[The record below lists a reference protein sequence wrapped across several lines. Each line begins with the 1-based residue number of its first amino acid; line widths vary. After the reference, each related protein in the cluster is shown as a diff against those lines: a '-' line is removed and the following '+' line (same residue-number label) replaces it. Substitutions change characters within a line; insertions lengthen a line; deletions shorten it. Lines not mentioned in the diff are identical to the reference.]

1 MFSRLKKALTG
12 SALAP
17 KAAHSTVQQSRLSE
31 WASLQG
37 YELEGDDK
45 RAGFSLSGRVGRKAW
60 RLESGRPSRD
70 FIHGEE
76 IRARADLG
84 LDQDIAVM
92 VVNRPLKEALEQK
105 AYAEYTDALQT
116 TVDAS
121 MPEEV
126 RWLTMFEEVRSSAW
140 GPQFAQQLVVVA
152 QQPDQALRWL
162 DATLGHELLHWPSEL
177 TVPDT
182 PMVLMIMRGKLYLRM
197 QYTPA
202 DIPTLEHAVRVFVWA
217 CESALSAFSVDIQ
230 S

>member
-1 MFSRLKKALTG
+1 MFSRLKKALTRG
-12 SALAP
+12 AP
-17 KAAHSTVQQSRLSE
+17 APVVAQSTAQQSRLSE

-37 YELEGDDK
+37 YELEGEDK
-45 RAGFSLSGRVGRKAW
+45 RTGFSLTGRVGRKAW

-84 LDQDIAVM
+84 LNQDIAVM
-92 VVNRPLKEALEQK
+92 VVNRPLKESLEQK
-105 AYAEYTDALQT
+105 AYAKYTDALQT

-126 RWLTMFEEVRSSAW
+126 RWLTMLEEVRSGSW
-140 GPQFAQQLVVVA
+140 GPQFARQLVVVA
-152 QQPDQALRWL
+152 QEPDHALRWL
-162 DATLGHELLHWPSEL
+162 DATLGHELLHWPSDL
-177 TVPDT
+177 TAPAT
-182 PMVLMIMRGKLYLRM
+182 PMVLMIMRGKVYLRM

-217 CESALSAFSVDIQ
+217 CESAQSAFSVDVK